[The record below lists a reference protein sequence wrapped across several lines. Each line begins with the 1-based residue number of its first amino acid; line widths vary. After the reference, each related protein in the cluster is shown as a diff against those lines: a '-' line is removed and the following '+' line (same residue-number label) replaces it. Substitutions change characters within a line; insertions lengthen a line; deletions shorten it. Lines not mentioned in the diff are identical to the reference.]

1 MTMKK
6 NFIKFGILSLTLI
19 VGTTLLSACGSKE
32 ENSEK
37 PYSGTVLSIG
47 STALQPLVEKT
58 VSGFNQKYPDV
69 TVNVQG
75 GGSGVGINQVA
86 QGSAQIG
93 NSDIPA
99 SSKIKDESI
108 LKQLVETKVC
118 GIGFALVTNKDVGVE
133 NLTIE
138 QIQDIFTGKTTNW
151 NQLGGKNINI
161 TIVNRSKSSGTRAAF
176 KNTILKE
183 NDEKEGLGITQ
194 DSTSAALKAV
204 KETDGSVSY
213 VALSN
218 LMTDKDK
225 EGVTLIKING
235 IEPTDKNIVDNQYPF
250 WSYEYMIT
258 KGEPENE
265 VKAFIDFIKSDENKG
280 TVEKLGYIPM
290 GNFK

>member
-1 MTMKK
+1 MKK

-19 VGTTLLSACGSKE
+19 LGTTLLSACGSKE

-118 GIGFALVTNKDVGVE
+118 GIGFALVTNKGVGVE

>member
-1 MTMKK
+1 MKK
-6 NFIKFGILSLTLI
+6 NLIKFGILSLTLI
-19 VGTTLLSACGSKE
+19 LGTTILSACGSKE

-99 SSKIKDESI
+99 SSKINDESI
-108 LKQLVETKVC
+108 LKQLVETQVC

-161 TIVNRSKSSGTRAAF
+161 TIVNRSKSSVTRAAF
-176 KNTILKE
+176 KNTILKQ

>member
-1 MTMKK
+1 MKK
-6 NFIKFGILSLTLI
+6 NFIKFSILALTLTL
-19 VGTTLLSACGSKE
+19 GTTLLSACGTKE
-32 ENSEK
+32 KNSDTA
-37 PYSGTVLSIG
+37 YSGTVLSIG

-58 VSGFNQKYPDV
+58 ASEFNQKYPDV

-99 SSKIKDESI
+99 SSKITDESI

-138 QIQDIFTGKTTNW
+138 QIQDIFTGKITNW

-161 TIVNRSKSSGTRAAF
+161 TIVNRSKSSGTRATF

-204 KETDGSVSY
+204 KETDGAVSY

-225 EGVTLIKING
+225 EGITLIKING
-235 IEPTDKNIVDNQYPF
+235 VEPTDKNIVDNKYSF

-265 VKAFIDFIKSDENKG
+265 VRAFIDFIKSDENKG
-280 TVEKLGYIPM
+280 TVENLGYIPM

>member
-1 MTMKK
+1 MKK

-19 VGTTLLSACGSKE
+19 LGTTLLSACGSKE
-32 ENSEK
+32 KNSEK

-118 GIGFALVTNKDVGVE
+118 GIGFALVTTKDVGVE

>member
-1 MTMKK
+1 MKK
-6 NFIKFGILSLTLI
+6 NFIKLGILSLTLI
-19 VGTTLLSACGSKE
+19 LGTTLLSACGSKE
-32 ENSEK
+32 ENSKK

>member
-1 MTMKK
+1 MKK

-19 VGTTLLSACGSKE
+19 LGTTLLSACGSKE

>member
-1 MTMKK
+1 MKK

-19 VGTTLLSACGSKE
+19 LGTTLLSACGSKE

-118 GIGFALVTNKDVGVE
+118 GIGFALVTNKGVGVE

-225 EGVTLIKING
+225 EGVTLIKINA